1 VKNWLDEI
9 EFSSKTTKEMFFC
22 STLQPSS
29 TITNAIFAGK
39 AFRGLGDG
47 EGILRF
53 LCDKSQSVKRSLSD
67 VVISELATA
76 LTSNVKVTV
85 AFPS

>member
-1 VKNWLDEI
+1 MP
-9 EFSSKTTKEMFFC
+9 FS
-22 STLQPSS
+22 
-29 TITNAIFAGK
+29 GK

-53 LCDKSQSVKRSLSD
+53 LCDKSQSVKRSLSN

-76 LTSNVKVTV
+76 LTSNVKDTV
-85 AFPS
+85 AFPKDPDGNPWRGPSVETQW